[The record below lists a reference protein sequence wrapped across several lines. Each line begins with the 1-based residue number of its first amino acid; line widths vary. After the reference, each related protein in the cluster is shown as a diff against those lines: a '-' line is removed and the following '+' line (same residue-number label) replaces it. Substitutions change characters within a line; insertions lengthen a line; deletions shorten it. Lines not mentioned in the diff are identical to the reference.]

1 LLLYRPPRENLASAA
16 KEVGREQANAGAQE
30 TDKNPRGGAGLE
42 PPPADG
48 EGQGYSMKDIAEQTA
63 GSGSKGSVGTS
74 LDTSVDSS
82 DEETSSG
89 TSSDE
94 AGVQDVE

>member
-1 LLLYRPPRENLASAA
+1 
-16 KEVGREQANAGAQE
+16 
-30 TDKNPRGGAGLE
+30 
-42 PPPADG
+42 
-48 EGQGYSMKDIAEQTA
+48 MKDIAEQTA

>member
-1 LLLYRPPRENLASAA
+1 MHRPPRENLASAA
-16 KEVGREQANAGAQE
+16 KEIGREQSNTGAQE
-30 TDKNPRGGAGLE
+30 TDNDPLGGAGLE

-63 GSGSKGSVGTS
+63 AGGNAGTS
-74 LDTSVDSS
+74 LDTSLDTS

-94 AGVQDVE
+94 AAVQDVE

>member
-1 LLLYRPPRENLASAA
+1 LS
-16 KEVGREQANAGAQE
+16 KEQSKAGAQE
-30 TDKNPRGGAGLE
+30 VDKDPIGGSGIE

-48 EGQGYSMKDIAEQTA
+48 EGQGYSMKDIAEHTA
-63 GSGSKGSVGTS
+63 AGGGGSVGT
-74 LDTSVDSS
+74 S